1 MVVCERLRR
10 CDDLVQVGVH
20 ELGDEVD
27 VLEAVERCLPQD
39 VLDPYDVLMVEVTQD
54 LDLSQCTLRVCQV
67 LERLVDLLDG
77 DLLAGGVVNRLV
89 EGRDGMRTASARAGA
104 VAVRARA
111 RRAGRTEQT
120 TPYAPWPMGLTS
132 VYRAS
137 TSKRVPQTMNELM
150 RPASSPAAALASPA
164 AAEGPP
170 TSMAVD
176 MLFVATFLSFRPVV
190 ARRPHP
196 VTAPRVPN
204 SCETCHSGSGHC
216 TGQSR

>member
-27 VLEAVERCLPQD
+27 VVEAVERCRPQD
-39 VLDPYDVLMVEVTQD
+39 VLDPYDVLMVEVPQD
-54 LDLSQCTLRVCQV
+54 LDLSQRTLRVGQV

-89 EGRDGMRTASARAGA
+89 ERRGGVRTAGARAGA
-104 VAVRARA
+104 AAVRARV

-137 TSKRVPQTMNELM
+137 TSKRVPQTMNELI

-176 MLFVATFLSFRPVV
+176 IQ
-190 ARRPHP
+190 
-196 VTAPRVPN
+196 
-204 SCETCHSGSGHC
+204 C
-216 TGQSR
+216 